1 MTDHWDGMERREAV
15 IVAEALRP
23 KRETVEAPVVIVL
36 VGFAA
41 TLLMQAASLWGH
53 GVMLQRHNEEAAR
66 QAEFR
71 RQLNCFV
78 VKYTQGA
85 QGIDVL
91 TACGFLSGGVTK

>member
-1 MTDHWDGMERREAV
+1 MTNDWDGMERRQPV
-15 IVAEALRP
+15 IVAEALKPR
-23 KRETVEAPVVIVL
+23 RETVEAPVVMVL

-53 GVMLQRHNEEAAR
+53 GVILDHHDDEAAR
-66 QAEFR
+66 EAEFR

-91 TACGFLSGGVTK
+91 TTCGFLSGGGK